1 MTSTS
6 LFPNFQKYI
15 PAVGNISNK
24 SLFAYKLTRGA
35 TQVFNAVQMG
45 MAEAY
50 IHGLELP
57 DPLVK
62 GLLDSFLPIL
72 YKYFPSLLVPY
83 EWVLQESDRL
93 AENPDRLI
101 ELQYDLPEEMFV
113 FMLGEDDL
121 IYPKYS
127 MALWEK
133 RASNLR
139 QAQMDM
145 LDNLIEKANIRD
157 GENILDLGCG
167 WGSAANY
174 ILAKFPHARVT
185 GLNFSHQQCEYIRKK
200 MRNPQSYLSSDRF
213 TLVEKDF
220 NEAVFENKFDKIITI
235 GFFEHVGNLT
245 KSFAKI
251 AEFLQENGRVFV
263 HIISTRLPHN
273 AWSPFLNKYIF
284 PKARIWHYDAVPLC
298 DRDLKTIERWFINGS
313 NYSKTLQSWLKN
325 FDANQTPIKNLN
337 YGMNYAQFRRIWRLY
352 LLWCM
357 AYFDSCGGEVLG
369 NGQYLLVKAH
379 S

>member
-15 PAVGNISNK
+15 PAVGNINEK

-35 TQVFNAVQMG
+35 TQVVNAVQMG
-45 MAEAY
+45 LAEAY

-57 DPLVK
+57 DPVIK

-83 EWVLQESDRL
+83 EWVLKESDRL
-93 AENPDRLI
+93 AKDSDELI
-101 ELQYDLPEEMFV
+101 KLQYDLPEEMFAL
-113 FMLGEDDL
+113 MLGEDDL

-133 RASNLR
+133 GAFTLR

-145 LDNLIEKANIRD
+145 LDDLIEKANIRD

-174 ILAKFPHARVT
+174 ILAKFPNARVT
-185 GLNFSHQQCEYIRKK
+185 GLNLSHQQCEYIRKK
-200 MRNPQSYLSSDRF
+200 MRDPQSYLGSERF
-213 TLVEKDF
+213 TLVEEDF
-220 NEAVFENKFDKIITI
+220 NDAIFENKFDKIITI

-251 AEFLQENGRVFV
+251 AELLKENGRLFL
-263 HIISTRLPHN
+263 HIISIRLPHN
-273 AWSPFLNKYIF
+273 IHSPFLNKYIF
-284 PKARIWHYDAVPLC
+284 PKGRVWHYDAVPLR
-298 DRDLKTIERWFINGS
+298 DRDLKTIDKWFINGA
-313 NYSKTLQSWLKN
+313 NYSQTLQSWLKN
-325 FDANQTPIKNLN
+325 FDANQASIKNLN
-337 YGMNYAQFRRIWRLY
+337 YGMDYAQFRRIWRLY
-352 LLWCM
+352 LLWCI
-357 AYFDSCGGEVLG
+357 AYFDSCDGEVLG
-369 NGQYLLVKAH
+369 NGQYLMVKAH